1 MMSLSVSLFHQTK
14 HFELDV
20 EFSASQGITVLFG
33 QSGTGKT
40 TVINSIAGLFRPQK
54 SNIQLNDQILQNS
67 GSGKFIP
74 VHKRRLG
81 YVFQEGRLFPH
92 LTVRQNL
99 EYGLRIASQKE
110 KGPHT
115 EEIAELLG
123 IKFLFERYPL
133 TLSGGEKQRVAIGR
147 ALLSRPQMLLMDEP
161 LASLDDSRK
170 AEILPYLEQLR
181 DQFALPI
188 LYVSH
193 SVAEVARLAN
203 TIVVLESGKAVCSGS
218 AESILSNPNLVHQI
232 GIRDAGALV
241 PARVVAHHLD
251 GLSEL
256 EMSGGRLFIPFVN
269 TNVGQLTRLRILAQ
283 DIILSRDLPAKISA
297 LNVLPV
303 HISAI
308 RTGTGPG
315 AFVQMTCGTDYL
327 LARITQ
333 RSARHLE
340 IEIGK
345 KCYAIIK
352 TVSISR
358 ADIGLDQ

>member
-1 MMSLSVSLFHQTK
+1 MSLSVSLFHKAK
-14 HFELDV
+14 HFKLDI

-54 SNIQLNDQILQNS
+54 SNIQLNEELLQS
-67 GSGKFIP
+67 SHSGKFIP
-74 VHKRRLG
+74 AHKRRLG

-92 LTVRQNL
+92 LTIQQNL
-99 EYGLRIASQKE
+99 EYGLRIAPNNA
-110 KGPHT
+110 KGPNT

-123 IKFLFERYPL
+123 IKFLFKRYPR

-147 ALLSRPQMLLMDEP
+147 ALLSRPKMLLMDEP

-193 SVAEVARLAN
+193 SVSEVARLAT
-203 TIVVLESGKAVCSGS
+203 TIVVLESGKTVCSGP
-218 AESILSNPNLVHQI
+218 ANMILSNPNLVHQI
-232 GIRDAGALV
+232 GIRNAGALIS
-241 PARVVAHHLD
+241 ARVIAHHLD
-251 GLSEL
+251 GVSEL
-256 EMSGGRLFIPFVN
+256 ETSGGHLFIPLVN
-269 TNVGQLTRLRILAQ
+269 TNVGSLTRIRILAQ
-283 DIILSRDLPAKISA
+283 DIILSRDFPLKISA

-303 HISAI
+303 QVSAV
-308 RTGTGPG
+308 RKGTGPG
-315 AFVQMTCGTDYL
+315 FFVQIKSGTDHL
-327 LARITQ
+327 LARVTQ
-333 RSARHLE
+333 RSARNLE

-345 KCYAIIK
+345 KFYAIIK
-352 TVSISR
+352 TVSI
-358 ADIGLDQ
+358 AQTDIGIDQ